1 MEAEK
6 RDEGQVGT
14 TQEEVGRMGI
24 GTLRNC
30 QGGKARS
37 REVVVVVG
45 VRNTHSGPGSIH
57 ERCEKVVVRLAWA
70 AWANTGVGDEGTGRI
85 RPLNSYAH
93 TLVHNRRHELSSPGR
108 RHARNP
114 H

>member
-6 RDEGQVGT
+6 RDGGQVGT

-24 GTLRNC
+24 GTFRNR

-37 REVVVVVG
+37 RKLVVVG

-57 ERCEKVVVRLAWA
+57 ERCEKVIVRLAEA
-70 AWANTGVGDEGTGRI
+70 AWANTGVGGEGTGRI
-85 RPLNSYAH
+85 RPLKSYAR
-93 TLVHNRRHELSSPGR
+93 TLVRNRRRELSSQGR

-114 H
+114 R